1 MSPHLPPPTLHL
13 PTPRN
18 ITTHLTAVR
27 QHRAKRSGPWMFQQG
42 RVPLEQ
48 PPLGKDGEDGVP
60 WVSSDWASLRTGPFD
75 LNSLKMGLCPPQ
87 TGESLKIGCVSSDQ
101 GSLSQAMP
109 PLQTLTVTA
118 PRGGWLAE
126 LPLSEE
132 LGFFYQLLAIFILLH
147 LQIL

>member
-1 MSPHLPPPTLHL
+1 
-13 PTPRN
+13 
-18 ITTHLTAVR
+18 
-27 QHRAKRSGPWMFQQG
+27 MFHEG
-42 RVPLEQ
+42 TVPLEQ
-48 PPLGKDGEDGVP
+48 PPLGKEREDGVP

-75 LNSLKMGLCPPQ
+75 LNSLKMGLCLPQ

-132 LGFFYQLLAIFILLH
+132 LFFTSSLPFLFSCIFKSSEVTSVTPDVTPQKKTGHRGLKYQRFSRSLVAVGP
-147 LQIL
+147 